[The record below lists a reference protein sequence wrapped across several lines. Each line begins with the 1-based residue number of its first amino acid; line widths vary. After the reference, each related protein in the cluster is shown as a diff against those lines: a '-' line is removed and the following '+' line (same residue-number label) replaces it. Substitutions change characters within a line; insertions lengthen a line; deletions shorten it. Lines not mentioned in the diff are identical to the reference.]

1 MTRDRGS
8 GAGDQGPASC
18 HCAAGALT
26 GLGNPEGK
34 PARVT
39 LFCGHYG
46 SGKSNLAVNYALW
59 LRQQALPAA
68 LADID
73 VVNPYFRSADSRRE
87 LEAAGVQVISLP
99 FANSN
104 VDLPALPQ
112 EVYGLVQRRDVYA
125 VLDIGGDD
133 RGALALGRYVP
144 YILEENDF
152 DNLFVVN
159 FYRPLTRTADEALE
173 VLREIE
179 LACRL
184 PFTGIVNNS
193 NLGRE
198 TTAADVERTFALAEA
213 LSQKAGLPIRFTSFE
228 QTIPLQCDPA
238 FPLTLQRNNPAFG

>member
-1 MTRDRGS
+1 MRSEEFSPQLPT
-8 GAGDQGPASC
+8 PHASP
-18 HCAAGALT
+18 LT
-26 GLGNPEGK
+26 
-34 PARVT
+34 ARRVT

-46 SGKSNLAVNYALW
+46 SGKSNLAVNYALR
-59 LRQQALPAA
+59 LRRQGLPVA

-73 VVNPYFRSADSRRE
+73 VVNPYFRSADSRWE
-87 LEAAGVQVISLP
+87 LEQAGVQVISLP

-144 YILEENDF
+144 YILEENNF
-152 DNLFVVN
+152 ENLFVVN
-159 FYRPLTRTADEALE
+159 FYRPLTQTVPDAIE
-173 VLREIE
+173 VLSEIE
-179 LACRL
+179 QAAHL

-198 TTAADVERTFALAEA
+198 TTAEAIERTFPLAEE
-213 LSQKAGLPIRFTSFE
+213 LSNVTGLPILFTSYRADLPVRCE
-228 QTIPLQCDPA
+228 NG
-238 FPLTLQRNNPAFG
+238 FPLTLQHNNPAFS